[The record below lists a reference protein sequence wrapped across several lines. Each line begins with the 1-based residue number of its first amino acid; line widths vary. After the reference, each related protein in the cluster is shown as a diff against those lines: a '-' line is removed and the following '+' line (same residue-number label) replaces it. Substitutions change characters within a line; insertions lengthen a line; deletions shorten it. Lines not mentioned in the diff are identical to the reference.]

1 MDTKNLLHEKILAL
15 EQQDR
20 SYQEALDLK
29 TQENLA
35 ILERVRILESKNTYL
50 LNENGA
56 LSQEINMLK
65 NLPPPPP
72 IIQEVPV
79 IREVPVE
86 HGRFDHGLIERIE
99 RESERRLK
107 EAHDEIWRLN
117 SLLDQRGN
125 HNLPP
130 VNRDLPVIMEE
141 NFDDFDKEIQARR
154 QPPHQHPGPPHNFP
168 TPSPPHFHGELK
180 NTLKADDD
188 ELPADFYGIF
198 FVGRFFIIEQRRI
211 FGSFTIF
218 KRKNT

>member
-1 MDTKNLLHEKILAL
+1 METKNLIHEKILAL

-20 SYQEALDLK
+20 SYQESLDLK

-56 LSQEINMLK
+56 LSQEINTLK
-65 NLPPPPP
+65 NLPPPAP

-107 EAHDEIWRLN
+107 EAHEEIWRLN
-117 SLLDQRGN
+117 SLLAQRGN
-125 HNLPP
+125 QHLPP
-130 VNRDLPVIMEE
+130 VTRDLPVIMEE
-141 NFDDFDKEIQARR
+141 NFDDFDREVEARR
-154 QPPHQHPGPPHNFP
+154 HLPQQRPRPGPPNNFP
-168 TPSPPHFHGELK
+168 TPPPPPYSHGELK

-198 FVGRFFIIEQRRI
+198 FLRAI
-211 FGSFTIF
+211 FY
-218 KRKNT
+218 